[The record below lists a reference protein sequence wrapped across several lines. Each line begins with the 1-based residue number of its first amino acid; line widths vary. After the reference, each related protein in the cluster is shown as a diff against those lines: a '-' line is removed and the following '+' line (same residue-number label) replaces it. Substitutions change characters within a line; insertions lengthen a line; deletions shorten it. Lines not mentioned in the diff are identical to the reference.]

1 MEFRHLRAFV
11 AVAEEL
17 HFGRAAKRLHL
28 SQPPVSLAIKELET
42 ELGLRLFVRTSRHIA
57 LTKGGEEVLRDARAV
72 LGQSESLRKRALESS
87 RGFEGTLSIGF
98 ISLAAYSF
106 LPNVLRRFTQD
117 FPLVRIALHE
127 STTDQILLDLETGK
141 LDVGCIFAS
150 PLLSADLSYQT
161 TNRDPLII
169 ALPEAHPLAK
179 AARVPLEQLADEQFL
194 TFERHF
200 GPMMFDTVVST
211 CMRHGFSPK
220 IFPARQMHT
229 IVSLV
234 SGGIGVALVPSC
246 VQVLHREGV
255 VYRPL
260 QGERTP
266 IETGAAWRTQDDS
279 SIVREFMRYLPKL
292 EMPPATAPTPGSPAT
307 DDCPAPN
314 CEPPPAAI

>member
-42 ELGLRLFVRTSRHIA
+42 ELDLRLFERTSRHIV
-57 LTKGGEEVLRDARAV
+57 LTPGGEAVLRDARAV
-72 LGQSESLRKRALESS
+72 LGRSESLRKHAHDSS
-87 RGFEGTLSIGF
+87 RGYAGTLSIGF

-106 LPNVLRRFTQD
+106 LPDVLRRFTGD
-117 FPLVRIALHE
+117 FPEVRMSLQE
-127 STTDQILLDLETGK
+127 STTDQILGDLETGV

-150 PLLSADLSYQT
+150 PLLPATLTYQA
-161 TNRDPLII
+161 TNRDPLIV
-169 ALPEAHPLAK
+169 ALPEKHPMACM
-179 AARVPLEQLADEQFL
+179 ARVPLERLAGEQFL

-200 GPMMFDTVVST
+200 GPMMFDTVVSI

-234 SGGIGVALVPSC
+234 SGGIGVALVPAC

-260 QGERTP
+260 RGERTSV
-266 IETGAAWRTQDDS
+266 ETGVAWRTEDDS
-279 SIVREFMRYLPKL
+279 SLVREFIRYLPS
-292 EMPPATAPTPGSPAT
+292 MR
-307 DDCPAPN
+307 
-314 CEPPPAAI
+314 

>member
-1 MEFRHLRAFV
+1 MELRHLRCLV

-28 SQPPVSLAIKELET
+28 SQPPVSLAIKELEA
-42 ELGLRLFVRTSRHIA
+42 ELGLRLFERTSRHIQ
-57 LTKGGEEVLRDARAV
+57 LTPGGEEALRDARAV
-72 LGQSESLRKRALESS
+72 LARTESMRQHAGNAA
-87 RGFEGTLSIGF
+87 RGHGGSLSVGF

-106 LPNVLRRFTQD
+106 LPDVLRRFTTD
-117 FPLVRIALHE
+117 FPEVRISLHE
-127 STTDQILLDLETGK
+127 STTDQILGDLESGT

-150 PLLSADLSYQT
+150 PLLPATLTYRA

-169 ALPEAHPLAK
+169 ALPAQHRLAHL
-179 AARVPLEQLADEQFL
+179 ARVPLERLADEQFL

-211 CMRHGFSPK
+211 CMRHGFSPR

-234 SGGIGVALVPSC
+234 SGGIGVALVPAC
-246 VQVLHREGV
+246 VEVLHREGV

-260 QGERTP
+260 RGDRTP
-266 IETGAAWRTQDDS
+266 VETGVAWRTEDDAPA
-279 SIVREFMRYLPKL
+279 MRAFIGYLPKAL
-292 EMPPATAPTPGSPAT
+292 TRALTKVR
-307 DDCPAPN
+307 
-314 CEPPPAAI
+314 